1 MVRIVMTNDMLS
13 QDEIDALLRGN
24 TENEEN
30 TGENHEY
37 ESEIGDL
44 EKDALGEIGNI
55 SMGTAA
61 TTLSTLLNQKVI
73 ITTPNVEETTI
84 DKLADEYPIPFV
96 AIDVSYKAGLE
107 GSNIL
112 ILKVDDVKIITDILM
127 GKEEIDLDRELT
139 ELDLS
144 AVSEVMNQ
152 MMGSACTSLSEIFTT
167 KIDIQPPKSYEIT
180 FSEGKDKLEIFK
192 NDKRLIKISF
202 KMVVG
207 DLIDSQIMQLI
218 PIDFAKETVNNLLG
232 RNSKEPQNDVSIEPT
247 INLEDFPVHEEK
259 EASKIEQAQKH
270 LVDDENILSN
280 RMQGKENSAVT
291 VKKPVFETF
300 DNETKFSYNE
310 SIELVG
316 EIPVELTVELGRTT
330 KKIGEILEYG
340 PGTIIE
346 LDKLVGEPL
355 NVYANG
361 KFIAKGEVVVIDDN
375 FGVRITDVVN
385 SYNKTNY

>member
-1 MVRIVMTNDMLS
+1 MTNDMLS

-24 TENEEN
+24 AEN
-30 TGENHEY
+30 TEENHEY

-84 DKLADEYPIPFV
+84 DKLADEYPVPFV

-107 GSNIL
+107 GANIL

-180 FSEGKDKLEIFK
+180 FSEGRDKLEIFK
-192 NDKRLIKISF
+192 NKNTLVKIS
-202 KMVVG
+202 
-207 DLIDSQIMQLI
+207 
-218 PIDFAKETVNNLLG
+218 
-232 RNSKEPQNDVSIEPT
+232 
-247 INLEDFPVHEEK
+247 
-259 EASKIEQAQKH
+259 
-270 LVDDENILSN
+270 
-280 RMQGKENSAVT
+280 
-291 VKKPVFETF
+291 
-300 DNETKFSYNE
+300 
-310 SIELVG
+310 
-316 EIPVELTVELGRTT
+316 
-330 KKIGEILEYG
+330 
-340 PGTIIE
+340 
-346 LDKLVGEPL
+346 
-355 NVYANG
+355 
-361 KFIAKGEVVVIDDN
+361 
-375 FGVRITDVVN
+375 
-385 SYNKTNY
+385 

>member
-1 MVRIVMTNDMLS
+1 MTNDMLS

>member
-1 MVRIVMTNDMLS
+1 MTNDMLS

-259 EASKIEQAQKH
+259 ESSKIEQAQKH